1 MKIKSVIFTVLLL
14 LVSSSCVFA
23 QGSAG
28 SAAGFESRYI
38 VDMPTAGLLP
48 KGSYSVD
55 VLAFNNGGITTH
67 FNASPFSWFNVGI
80 SSGGTDI
87 IGQGII
93 DWQDLPGFHARIRIL
108 NETLIAPAL
117 VLGLDTQG
125 KGIYSSKDKR
135 YQTQSAGVFLA
146 ASKNFRWE
154 LGTVSVHGGMNYSFE
169 PVPSNRFINFWAGAE
184 QSLGKNAS
192 ISLDFNPTLDDDSDV
207 YTEAKGLLNLGLRWS
222 LAYGLTI
229 QFQAR
234 DLLENQTGRS
244 GSNRTLGLEYISY
257 F

>member
-67 FNASPFSWFNVGI
+67 FNAAPFSWFNVGI
-80 SSGGTDI
+80 SFGGTDI

-117 VLGLDTQG
+117 VLGLDSQG
-125 KGIYSSKDKR
+125 KGIYSSSDKR
-135 YQTQSAGVFLA
+135 YQTQSAGIFLA

-154 LGTVSVHGGMNYSFE
+154 LGTVSVHGGINYSFE
-169 PVPSNRFINFWAGAE
+169 PVPSKRFINFWAGAE
-184 QSLGKNAS
+184 QSLGNDAS
-192 ISLDFNPTLDDDSDV
+192 ISLEFNPTLDDNLSA
-207 YTEAKGLLNLGLRWS
+207 YTETKSLLNLGFRWS

-229 QFQAR
+229 QFQMR
-234 DLLENQTGRS
+234 DILENKTGS
-244 GSNRTLGLEYISY
+244 FGSNRALGLEYISY